1 MKKIL
6 LVLCVCIFGLSGC
19 SNDEL
24 TIENKIKAE
33 IEYVEKNC
41 SIFVKKFNDNEY
53 IKDGVLDTEKIN
65 YDAEVFVKSLSVIE
79 DDLKYVKLDEKI
91 LNNIAI
97 IIQNMNNYYQNGE
110 YDNLKNE
117 YVNLYYVFESL
128 EK

>member
-1 MKKIL
+1 MKKIV

-24 TIENKIKAE
+24 TIE
-33 IEYVEKNC
+33 
-41 SIFVKKFNDNEY
+41 
-53 IKDGVLDTEKIN
+53 EKIN